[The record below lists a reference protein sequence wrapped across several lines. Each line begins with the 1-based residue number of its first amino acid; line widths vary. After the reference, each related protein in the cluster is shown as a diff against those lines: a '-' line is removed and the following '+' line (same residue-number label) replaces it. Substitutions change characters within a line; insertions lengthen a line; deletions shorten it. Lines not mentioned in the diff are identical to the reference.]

1 MFVGDYLGA
10 LYHFDL
16 NKDRTQLELED
27 MLSDKVVDD
36 EEEIKNSVF
45 AEGFPSIVDIEVSPD
60 GYLYVLSYDGSIRK
74 IVKGS

>member
-16 NKDRTQLELED
+16 NTDRTQLELED
-27 MLSDKVVDD
+27 MLSDKVVDKR
-36 EEEIKNSVF
+36 EEIMDAVF
-45 AEGFPSIVDIEVSPD
+45 AEGFPTIVDIEVSPD

-74 IVKGS
+74 VVPRS